1 MGDVFFESLRAG
13 WSCLPTLVEEEK
25 SVEVVRETGGAWVA
39 TVRVMGEERRGK
51 MLREMMRRGVVS
63 GLGHLDLGRG
73 VRYVGLTGVLV
84 RQMGVVVGMMGGEA
98 VVFLK
103 DVLPLCR
110 AVLMDPFVLDVEELV
125 EGVLGVVQCVMK
137 ACEERIRERWWLEV
151 LRALVGLWCN
161 IIDEDADEKRG
172 RESLRQHLI
181 KVVRELA
188 EIAKR
193 DDFEEAKRALTEQD
207 PELTPLFEGT

>member
-39 TVRVMGEERRGK
+39 TVRVSAKEGNGK
-51 MLREMMRRGVVS
+51 MLREMMRKGVVS
-63 GLGHLDLGRG
+63 GLGHLDLRRG

-188 EIAKR
+188 EIAKK